1 MESTTTGQNRT
12 GAALSPLMT
21 AAMIEAADA
30 GSPEQLVDDIDIPRI
45 RQGYVDEAH
54 SVGTVPPPLSLDGVV
69 KAGIAK
75 LQGGHPTL
83 LLDKMGERLAFE
95 RTGTRLYDA
104 VIMKYLAAS
113 AGNSNILPPPPSTER
128 AESASEALV
137 RIRDEELAHFHLV
150 KEAMESLGGDPTA
163 QTPSADVAAVASS
176 GLIQVIN
183 DPRTSLAHC
192 LTALL
197 TAELT
202 DNAGWALLIALAR
215 DAGQDELASR
225 FQVALEEEGNH
236 IVVVNGW
243 LQALMQSPT
252 APAAV

>member
-1 MESTTTGQNRT
+1 
-12 GAALSPLMT
+12 MT
-21 AAMIEAADA
+21 AAMVEAANA
-30 GSPEQLVDDIDIPRI
+30 GSPAQLDDGINMARI
-45 RQGYVDEAH
+45 RRGYIEEAKG
-54 SVGTVPPPLSLDGVV
+54 VGTVPPPMSLDGAV

-75 LQGGHPTL
+75 LQGGQPTL

-104 VIMKYLAAS
+104 MIIKYLAAS
-113 AGNSNILPPPPSTER
+113 ASDSDLLSPPGSG
-128 AESASEALV
+128 AGGSAREALV
-137 RIRDEELAHFHLV
+137 RIRDEELAHFHLL
-150 KEAMESLGGDPTA
+150 KEAVASLGGDPTA

-183 DPRTSLAHC
+183 DPRTTLAHC

-225 FQVALEEEGNH
+225 FEQALEEERNH
-236 IVVVNGW
+236 LVVVNGW
-243 LQALMQSPT
+243 LQALLSSPT
-252 APAAV
+252 SSAAV